1 MMSASSIKSA
11 GAAGHYFEH
20 DDYYVDGLSP
30 STWIGSGS
38 KTLGLAGEVD
48 RETFKLL
55 LEGRLPD
62 GQQVGTFRDGEWK
75 HQPGIDLTFSAP
87 KSVSILAEVAGD
99 KRLLEAHDRAV
110 QAVLQYIESE
120 YIVTRNRNRTMD
132 TVEYEKTGSL
142 VAATFKHTTSRA
154 LDPQLHTH
162 CVVMN
167 LTQRNDGQWRSTENK
182 PIFIDQKHLGLVYRQ
197 SLAQEVGSLGFRL
210 EHQGKDGTWEV
221 AGVSKE
227 TVRELSKRSEAIG
240 DALEARG
247 KTRETAT
254 AVEKETATLDTRD
267 RKVAAERGELLNRWH
282 AELGEEK
289 LTELEG
295 VIALSRENTPSLE
308 RQSEAILARVQL
320 ANEAVM
326 WATEHL
332 GERDTSWAHHD
343 LVKVAS
349 RYAGSRVLLSDVTNA
364 IDAAIRSGQLIEKSV
379 RTFDKVSK
387 QEVDVRGYTSH
398 AAIAIEDELLRE
410 EYLGRDR
417 VQRLCS
423 REQAVEAISN
433 AEEKANE
440 IGYEWNTDQ
449 RKATEGILL
458 SENRIVGVQGLAGT
472 AKTNSVLSTI
482 ANTARDMGYEVKGL
496 APTNSAAQS
505 LSEGANISSSTIQSF
520 LGRSRNEWVEEKR
533 LLSQIEKIDRRL
545 ERIINALKSPGVD
558 PQTGTQIPETSP
570 IYQKRID
577 ELCCEKA
584 ELKSQREE
592 LTKGLQRSPQLW
604 IVDEASMVGTK
615 LMHDLLQRASQV
627 GARVVLTGD
636 VRQLASVEAGA
647 AFRQLQA
654 HGMETYRL
662 EEIVRQT
669 NRGTRDAVYLSLM
682 KRASDALARLQE
694 SGSTIKELV
703 HHKQN
708 GRIDNVKSGE
718 IRRQELVKDYMG
730 LSPDERTKSIIL
742 EPSREGR
749 RSTNKLVRDALKREG
764 ALSEEIQTNQLS
776 PVDTTEAERRVVT
789 SYQNGQIV
797 RFARSFKREG
807 IKQGLYYEV
816 VGRESHDI
824 LLKKF
829 GSNEQSEPI
838 RFSPERY
845 AAKNIQL
852 FNLTKSGLA
861 VGEKIV
867 WRDND
872 KTSGRLNNDTAIV
885 EKIESTN
892 VTFRLS
898 NGKLSEFD
906 MSTMANSHWDYGY
919 AMTVHAAQGKTAQNV
934 FVHAEANRDAL
945 LNTEQFYVQISRAK
959 DRVFLYTNSKEG
971 LIRAVEQRSGQKQTA
986 KESRYQPL
994 ERLDHLLEKLWHQ
1007 TTDREVL
1014 PEYSPDRDQGKEIA
1028 RGDIERTLTR

>member
-1 MMSASSIKSA
+1 MMSPKAIKSA
-11 GAAGHYFEH
+11 SQAGHYFEK

-30 STWIGSGS
+30 SEWVGSGAEA
-38 KTLGLAGEVD
+38 LGLSGDVQ
-48 RETFKLL
+48 RETFKSL
-55 LEGRLPD
+55 LEGQLPD
-62 GQQVGTFRDGEWK
+62 GQRVGTIRDGEWK
-75 HQPGIDLTFSAP
+75 HQPGTDVTFSAP
-87 KSVSILAEVAGD
+87 KSVSILAEIAGD
-99 KRLLEAHDRAV
+99 QRLLSAHDKAV
-110 QAVLQYIESE
+110 HAALRYIEQE
-120 YIVTRNRNRTMD
+120 YIVTRNRNRTENR
-132 TVEYEKTGSL
+132 VEYEKTGSMA
-142 VAATFKHTTSRA
+142 AATFKHTTSRA

-162 CVVMN
+162 CVLMN
-167 LTQRNDGQWRSTENK
+167 ITQRGDGQWRSTENK
-182 PIFIDQKHLGLVYRQ
+182 PLFVDQKHLGLVYRQ
-197 SLAQEVGSLGFRL
+197 YLAEEVRSLGYSL
-210 EHQGKDGTWEV
+210 DHAKDGTWEITGLDKDV
-221 AGVSKE
+221 VHE
-227 TVRELSKRSEAIG
+227 FSKRSEAIG

-247 KTRETAT
+247 KTRDTAT
-254 AVEKETATLDTRD
+254 AAEKEAATLDTRD
-267 RKVAAERGELLNRWH
+267 RKVQAERGELLERWH
-282 AELGEEK
+282 AEISSEK
-289 LTELEG
+289 LTELKE
-295 VIALSRENTPSLE
+295 VIALSRKNIPSLE

-387 QEVDVRGYTSH
+387 QEIDVRGYTSK
-398 AAIAIEDELLRE
+398 AAIAIEDEVIKE

-417 VQRLCS
+417 VQALCS
-423 REQAVEAISN
+423 REQAAAAISN

-440 IGYEWNTDQ
+440 LGYEWNADQ

-472 AKTNSVLSTI
+472 AKTNSVLSTV
-482 ANTARDMGYEVKGL
+482 AEKARVMGYKVRGL
-496 APTNSAAQS
+496 TPTNSAAQS
-505 LSEGANISSSTIQSF
+505 LSEGANIPSSTIQSF
-520 LGRSRNEWVEEKR
+520 LGQNRNEWVEEKR
-533 LLSQIEKIDRRL
+533 LIAQVERIDRRL
-545 ERIINALKSPGVD
+545 ERLKKALENPGVD
-558 PQTGTQIPETSP
+558 LKTGAQIPETSP
-570 IYQKRID
+570 IYQKRLD
-577 ELCCEKA
+577 ELCYEQT
-584 ELKSQREE
+584 ELKSQRDE
-592 LTKGLQRSPQLW
+592 LAKGMQRSPQLW
-604 IVDEASMVGTK
+604 VVDEASMIGTN
-615 LMHDLLQRASQV
+615 LMRDLLQRASQV
-627 GARVVLTGD
+627 GAKVVLTGD

-682 KRASDALARLQE
+682 KRASNALSRLQE

-703 HHKQN
+703 AHKKS
-708 GRIDNVKSGE
+708 GKIDHEKSGE
-718 IRRQELVKDYMG
+718 VRRQELVKDYMA
-730 LSPDERTKSIIL
+730 LAPDERAKSIIL

-749 RSTNKLVRDALKREG
+749 RRTNELVRDALKKEG
-764 ALSEEIQTNQLS
+764 ALGEELHTNQLS
-776 PVDTTEAERRVVT
+776 PVDATEAERRVVT

-807 IKQGLYYEV
+807 IKKGLYYQV
-816 VGRESHDI
+816 VGRDNHDI

-829 GSNEQSEPI
+829 GANEQAELI

-845 AAKNIQL
+845 AAKNIQM
-852 FNLTKSGLA
+852 FNLTESGLA

-872 KTSGRLNNDTAIV
+872 KPTGRLNNDTATV
-885 EKIESTN
+885 EKIEGTN

-898 NGKLSEFD
+898 NGKTGEFD
-906 MSTMANSHWDYGY
+906 MSKLANSHWDHGY

-934 FVHAEANRDAL
+934 FVHAETNREAL

-959 DRVFLYTNSKEG
+959 DRVYLYTDSKEG
-971 LIRAVEQRSGQKQTA
+971 LVRAVEQRSGQKQTA
-986 KESRYQPL
+986 KESRYQSL
-994 ERLDHLLEKLWHQ
+994 EPLDHLIDKLWQQPESGRSSTQ
-1007 TTDREVL
+1007 TT
-1014 PEYSPDRDQGKEIA
+1014 GKSQAKGIS
-1028 RGDIERTLTR
+1028 RGDSERSLTR

>member
-1 MMSASSIKSA
+1 MMSPKAIKSA
-11 GAAGHYFEH
+11 SQAGHYFEK

-30 STWIGSGS
+30 SEWVGSGAEA
-38 KTLGLAGEVD
+38 LGLSGDVQ
-48 RETFKLL
+48 RETFKSL
-55 LEGRLPD
+55 LEGQLPD
-62 GQQVGTFRDGEWK
+62 GQRVGTIRDGEWK
-75 HQPGIDLTFSAP
+75 HQPGTDVTFSAP
-87 KSVSILAEVAGD
+87 KSVSILAEIAGD
-99 KRLLEAHDRAV
+99 QRLLSAHDKAV
-110 QAVLQYIESE
+110 HAALRYIEQE
-120 YIVTRNRNRTMD
+120 YIVTRNRNRTENR
-132 TVEYEKTGSL
+132 VEYEKTGSMA
-142 VAATFKHTTSRA
+142 AATFKHTTSRA

-162 CVVMN
+162 CVLMN
-167 LTQRNDGQWRSTENK
+167 ITQRGDGQWRSTENK
-182 PIFIDQKHLGLVYRQ
+182 PLFVDQKHLGLVYRQ
-197 SLAQEVGSLGFRL
+197 YLAEEVRSLGYSL
-210 EHQGKDGTWEV
+210 DHAKDGTWEITGLDKDV
-221 AGVSKE
+221 VHE
-227 TVRELSKRSEAIG
+227 FSKRSEAIG

-247 KTRETAT
+247 KTRDTAT
-254 AVEKETATLDTRD
+254 AAEKEAATLDTRD
-267 RKVAAERGELLNRWH
+267 RKVQAERGELLERWH
-282 AELGEEK
+282 AEISSEK
-289 LTELEG
+289 LTELKE
-295 VIALSRENTPSLE
+295 VIALSRKNIPSLE

-387 QEVDVRGYTSH
+387 QEIDVRGYTSK
-398 AAIAIEDELLRE
+398 AAIAIEDEVIKE

-417 VQRLCS
+417 VQALCS
-423 REQAVEAISN
+423 REQAAAAISN

-440 IGYEWNTDQ
+440 LGYEWNADQ

-472 AKTNSVLSTI
+472 AKTNSVLSTV
-482 ANTARDMGYEVKGL
+482 AEKARVMGYEVRGL
-496 APTNSAAQS
+496 TPTNSAAQS
-505 LSEGANISSSTIQSF
+505 LSEGANIPSSTIQSF
-520 LGRSRNEWVEEKR
+520 LGQNRNEWVEEKR
-533 LLSQIEKIDRRL
+533 LIAQVERIDRRL
-545 ERIINALKSPGVD
+545 ERLKKALENPGVD
-558 PQTGTQIPETSP
+558 LKTGAQIPETSP
-570 IYQKRID
+570 IYQKRLD
-577 ELCCEKA
+577 ELCYEQT
-584 ELKSQREE
+584 ELKSQRDE
-592 LTKGLQRSPQLW
+592 LAKGMQRSPQLW
-604 IVDEASMVGTK
+604 VVDEASMIGTK
-615 LMHDLLQRASQV
+615 LMRDLLQRASQV
-627 GARVVLTGD
+627 GAKVVLTGD

-682 KRASDALARLQE
+682 KRASNALSRLQE

-703 HHKQN
+703 AHKKS
-708 GRIDNVKSGE
+708 GKIDHEKSGE
-718 IRRQELVKDYMG
+718 ARRQELVTDYMA
-730 LSPDERTKSIIL
+730 LAPQERAKSIIL

-749 RSTNKLVRDALKREG
+749 RRTNELVRDALKNEG
-764 ALSEEIQTNQLS
+764 ALGEELRTNQLS
-776 PVDTTEAERRVVT
+776 PVDATEAERRMVT

-807 IKQGLYYEV
+807 IKKGLYYQV
-816 VGRESHDI
+816 VGRDNHDI

-829 GSNEQSEPI
+829 GANEQAELI

-845 AAKNIQL
+845 AAKNIQM
-852 FNLTKSGLA
+852 FNLTESGLA

-872 KTSGRLNNDTAIV
+872 KPTGRLNNDTATV
-885 EKIESTN
+885 EKIEGTN

-898 NGKLSEFD
+898 NGKTGEFD
-906 MSTMANSHWDYGY
+906 MSKLANSHWDHGY

-934 FVHAEANRDAL
+934 FVHAETNREAL

-959 DRVFLYTNSKEG
+959 DRVYLYTDSKEG
-971 LIRAVEQRSGQKQTA
+971 LVRAVEQRSGQKQTA
-986 KESRYQPL
+986 KESRYQSL
-994 ERLDHLLEKLWHQ
+994 EPLDHLIDKLWQQPESGRSSTQ
-1007 TTDREVL
+1007 TT
-1014 PEYSPDRDQGKEIA
+1014 GKSQAKGIS
-1028 RGDIERTLTR
+1028 RGDSERSLTR

>member
-48 RETFKLL
+48 RETFKSL

-75 HQPGIDLTFSAP
+75 HQPGTDLTFSAP

-120 YIVTRNRNRTMD
+120 YIVTRNRNRTKD

-282 AELGEEK
+282 AELGKEK
-289 LTELEG
+289 LEELEE
-295 VIALSRENTPSLE
+295 VIAQSREKIPSLE
-308 RQSEAILARVQL
+308 LQSEAILARVQL

-332 GERDTSWAHHD
+332 GERDTSWTHHD
-343 LVKVAS
+343 LVKEAS
-349 RYAGSRVLLSDVTNA
+349 RYAGSRVLLSDVNNA
-364 IDAAIRSGQLIEKSV
+364 IDAAIGSGQLIEKSV

-417 VQRLCS
+417 VQGLCS

-472 AKTNSVLSTI
+472 AKTNSVLSTV
-482 ANTARDMGYEVKGL
+482 ANTARDIGYEVKGL

-545 ERIINALKSPGVD
+545 ERIINALKNPGVD
-558 PQTGTQIPETSP
+558 LKTGTQIPETSP

-615 LMHDLLQRASQV
+615 LMYDLLQRANQV

-647 AFRQLQA
+647 AFRQLQV

-749 RSTNKLVRDALKREG
+749 RSTNTLVRDALKREG

-845 AAKNIQL
+845 AAKNTQL

-959 DRVFLYTNSKEG
+959 DRVYLYTNSKEG
-971 LIRAVEQRSGQKQTA
+971 LIRAVEQRSGQKQAA

-994 ERLDHLLEKLWHQ
+994 ERLDHLFEKLWHQ

-1014 PEYSPDRDQGKEIA
+1014 PEHSPDRGQGKEAA

>member
-1 MMSASSIKSA
+1 MMSPKAIKSA
-11 GAAGHYFEH
+11 SQAGHYFEK

-30 STWIGSGS
+30 SEWVGSGAEA
-38 KTLGLAGEVD
+38 LGLSGDVQ
-48 RETFKLL
+48 RETFKSL
-55 LEGRLPD
+55 LEGQLPD
-62 GQQVGTFRDGEWK
+62 GQRVGTIRDGEWK
-75 HQPGIDLTFSAP
+75 HQPGTDVTFSAP
-87 KSVSILAEVAGD
+87 KSVSILAEIAGD
-99 KRLLEAHDRAV
+99 QRLLSAHDKAV
-110 QAVLQYIESE
+110 HAALRYIEQE
-120 YIVTRNRNRTMD
+120 YIVTRNRNRFENR
-132 TVEYEKTGSL
+132 VEYEKTGSM

-162 CVVMN
+162 CVLMN
-167 LTQRNDGQWRSTENK
+167 ITQRGDGQWRSTENK
-182 PIFIDQKHLGLVYRQ
+182 PLFVDQKYLGLVYRQ
-197 SLAQEVGSLGFRL
+197 YLAEEVRSLGYSL
-210 EHQGKDGTWEV
+210 DHAKDGTWEITGLDKDV
-221 AGVSKE
+221 VHE
-227 TVRELSKRSEAIG
+227 FSKRSEAIG

-247 KTRETAT
+247 KTRDTAT
-254 AVEKETATLDTRD
+254 AAEKEAATLDTRD
-267 RKVAAERGELLNRWH
+267 RKVQAERGELLERWH
-282 AELGEEK
+282 AEISSEK
-289 LTELEG
+289 LTELKE
-295 VIALSRENTPSLE
+295 VIALSRKNIPSLE

-379 RTFDKVSK
+379 RTFNKVSK
-387 QEVDVRGYTSH
+387 QEIDVRGYTSK
-398 AAIAIEDELLRE
+398 AAIAIEDEVIKE

-417 VQRLCS
+417 VQALCS
-423 REQAVEAISN
+423 REQAAEAISN

-440 IGYEWNTDQ
+440 LGYEWNADQ

-472 AKTNSVLSTI
+472 AKTNSVLSTV
-482 ANTARDMGYEVKGL
+482 AGKARVMGYEVRGL
-496 APTNSAAQS
+496 TPTNSAAQS
-505 LSEGANISSSTIQSF
+505 LSEGANIPSSTIQSF
-520 LGRSRNEWVEEKR
+520 LGQNRNEWVEEKR
-533 LLSQIEKIDRRL
+533 LIAQVERIDRRL
-545 ERIINALKSPGVD
+545 DRIKKALENPGVD
-558 PQTGTQIPETSP
+558 LKTGAQIPKTSP
-570 IYQKRID
+570 IYQKRLD
-577 ELCCEKA
+577 ELCYEQT

-592 LTKGLQRSPQLW
+592 LAKGMQRSPQLW
-604 IVDEASMVGTK
+604 IVDEASMIGTK
-615 LMHDLLQRASQV
+615 LMRDLLQRARQV

-682 KRASDALARLQE
+682 KKASNALSRLQE

-703 HHKQN
+703 AHKKS
-708 GRIDNVKSGE
+708 GKIDHEKSGE
-718 IRRQELVKDYMG
+718 VRRQELVKDYMA
-730 LSPDERTKSIIL
+730 LAPDERAKSIIL

-749 RSTNKLVRDALKREG
+749 RRTNELVRDALKKEG
-764 ALSEEIQTNQLS
+764 ALGEELHTNQLS
-776 PVDTTEAERRVVT
+776 PVDATEAERRVVT

-807 IKQGLYYEV
+807 IKKGLYYQV
-816 VGRESHDI
+816 VGRDNHDI

-829 GSNEQSEPI
+829 GANEQAELI
-838 RFSPERY
+838 RFSPENY

-852 FNLTKSGLA
+852 FELTESGLA

-872 KTSGRLNNDTAIV
+872 KPTGRLNNDTATV
-885 EKIESTN
+885 EKIEGTN

-898 NGKLSEFD
+898 NGKTGEFD
-906 MSTMANSHWDYGY
+906 MSKLANSHWDHGY

-934 FVHAEANRDAL
+934 FVHAETNREAL

-959 DRVFLYTNSKEG
+959 DRVYLYTDSTEG
-971 LIRAVEQRSGQKQTA
+971 FVRAVEQRSGQKQTA
-986 KESRYQPL
+986 KESRYQSL
-994 ERLDHLLEKLWHQ
+994 EPLDHLIDKLWQQPESGRSSTQ
-1007 TTDREVL
+1007 TT
-1014 PEYSPDRDQGKEIA
+1014 GKSQAKGIS
-1028 RGDIERTLTR
+1028 RGDSERSLTR

>member
-48 RETFKLL
+48 RETFKSL

-75 HQPGIDLTFSAP
+75 HQPGTDLTFSAP

-110 QAVLQYIESE
+110 QAVLQYVESE
-120 YIVTRNRNRTMD
+120 YIVTRNRNRTKD

-210 EHQGKDGTWEV
+210 EHQGKDGTWEI

-254 AVEKETATLDTRD
+254 AGEKETATLDTRD
-267 RKVAAERGELLNRWH
+267 RKVHAERGELLERWH
-282 AELGEEK
+282 SEISAEKLGELKEI
-289 LTELEG
+289 
-295 VIALSRENTPSLE
+295 IAQSQTNRPSLE
-308 RQSEAILARVQL
+308 QQSEALLERVQV

-332 GERDTSWAHHD
+332 GERDTSWSRHE
-343 LVKVAS
+343 LLKEAS
-349 RYAGSRVLLSDVTNA
+349 RYAGARVVLSDIQNA
-364 IDAAIRSGQLIEKSV
+364 IDAAAREGLLTEKSV
-379 RTFDKVSK
+379 RVYDRVSQ
-387 QEVDVRGYTSH
+387 QEVDVRGYTSK
-398 AAIAIEDELLRE
+398 AAIVIEDEMLKE
-410 EYLGRDR
+410 EYIGRNR
-417 VQRLCS
+417 TGPLCDH
-423 REQAVEAISN
+423 EKAVEAIAK
-433 AEEKANE
+433 AEEQANAA
-440 IGYEWNTDQ
+440 GYEWNSDQ
-449 RKATEGILL
+449 KRATEGILT
-458 SENRIVGVQGLAGT
+458 STNRIIGVQGLAGT
-472 AKTNSVLSTI
+472 AKTTSVLRTV
-482 ANTARDMGYEVKGL
+482 AETAQQMGYEIKGM
-496 APTNSAAQS
+496 APTNSAGQS
-505 LSEGANISSSTIQSF
+505 LTEGAGIQSSTIQSF
-520 LGRSRNEWVEEKR
+520 LAQNRNEWVQERKTRAQLDKIDKR
-533 LLSQIEKIDRRL
+533 LEQIEK
-545 ERIINALKSPGVD
+545 ALSNPGVD
-558 PQTGTQIPETSP
+558 EKTGVQIPENSP
-570 IYQKRID
+570 LYKKRLD
-577 ELCCEKA
+577 ELRYEKT
-584 ELKSQREE
+584 ELQSERE
-592 LTKGLQRSPQLW
+592 GLGKTLEKQPQLW
-604 IVDEASMVGTK
+604 IVDESSMVGTK
-615 LMHDLLQRASQV
+615 LMKELLQRAGQT

-636 VRQLASVEAGA
+636 VRQLASVAAGA
-647 AFRQLQA
+647 AFRLLQSF
-654 HGMETYRL
+654 GMETYHL
-662 EEIVRQT
+662 EEIVRQI

-682 KRASDALARLQE
+682 KKAKQALSRIQE
-694 SGSTIKELV
+694 SGSVVKEMV
-703 HHKQN
+703 AHKKN
-708 GRIDNVKSGE
+708 GKIDHEKSGE
-718 IRRQELVKDYMG
+718 LRRTELVKDYMA
-730 LSPDERTKSIIL
+730 LAPEERAKSIIL

-749 RSTNKLVRDALKREG
+749 SRTNELVRNELKKEG
-764 ALSEEIQTNQLS
+764 TLGDEIRVYRLSS
-776 PVDTTEAERRVVT
+776 VDSTEAQRRLT
-789 SYQNGQIV
+789 GTYQDGQIV
-797 RFARSFKREG
+797 RFARSFKRQG
-807 IKQGLYYEV
+807 IKQGAYYEV
-816 VGRESHDI
+816 VGREGQDV
-824 LLKKF
+824 LLKLQ
-829 GSNEQSEPI
+829 GSGEKTDLI

-845 AAKNIQL
+845 SAKNIQI
-852 FNLTKSGLA
+852 FSLTESGLA

-872 KTSGRLNNDTAIV
+872 KPTGRLNNDTATV
-885 EKIESTN
+885 EKIEGTN

-898 NGKLSEFD
+898 NGKTGEFD
-906 MSTMANSHWDYGY
+906 MSKLANSHWDHGY

-934 FVHAEANRDAL
+934 FVHAETNREAL

-959 DRVFLYTNSKEG
+959 DRVYLYTDSKEG
-971 LIRAVEQRSGQKQTA
+971 LVRAVEQRSGQKQTA

-1014 PEYSPDRDQGKEIA
+1014 PEHSPDRDQGKEIA

>member
-1 MMSASSIKSA
+1 MMSPKAIKSA
-11 GAAGHYFEH
+11 SQAGHYFEK

-30 STWIGSGS
+30 SEWVGSGAEA
-38 KTLGLAGEVD
+38 LGLSGDVQ
-48 RETFKLL
+48 RETFKSL
-55 LEGRLPD
+55 LEGQLPD
-62 GQQVGTFRDGEWK
+62 GQRVGTIRDGEWK
-75 HQPGIDLTFSAP
+75 HQPGTDVTFSAP
-87 KSVSILAEVAGD
+87 KSVSILAEIAGD
-99 KRLLEAHDRAV
+99 QRLLSAHDKAV
-110 QAVLQYIESE
+110 HAALRHIEQE
-120 YIVTRNRNRTMD
+120 YIVTRNRNRSENR
-132 TVEYEKTGSL
+132 VEYEKTGSM

-162 CVVMN
+162 CVLMN
-167 LTQRNDGQWRSTENK
+167 ITQRGDGQWRSTENK
-182 PIFIDQKHLGLVYRQ
+182 PLFVDQKHLGLVYRQ
-197 SLAQEVGSLGFRL
+197 YLAEEVRSLGYSL
-210 EHQGKDGTWEV
+210 DHAKDGTWEITGLDKDV
-221 AGVSKE
+221 VHE
-227 TVRELSKRSEAIG
+227 FSKRSEAIG

-247 KTRETAT
+247 KTRDTAT
-254 AVEKETATLDTRD
+254 AAEKEAATLDTRD
-267 RKVAAERGELLNRWH
+267 RKVQAERGELLERWH
-282 AELGEEK
+282 AEISSEK
-289 LTELEG
+289 LTELKE
-295 VIALSRENTPSLE
+295 VIALSRKNIPSLE

-387 QEVDVRGYTSH
+387 QEIDVRGYTSK
-398 AAIAIEDELLRE
+398 AAIAIEDEVIKE

-417 VQRLCS
+417 VQALCS
-423 REQAVEAISN
+423 REQAAAAISN

-440 IGYEWNTDQ
+440 LGYEWNADQ

-472 AKTNSVLSTI
+472 AKTNSVLSTV
-482 ANTARDMGYEVKGL
+482 AEKARVMGYEVRGL
-496 APTNSAAQS
+496 TPTNSAAQS
-505 LSEGANISSSTIQSF
+505 LSEGANIPSSTIQSF
-520 LGRSRNEWVEEKR
+520 LGQNRNEWVEEKR
-533 LLSQIEKIDRRL
+533 LIAQVERIDRRL
-545 ERIINALKSPGVD
+545 ERLKKALENPGVD
-558 PQTGTQIPETSP
+558 LKTGAQIPETSP
-570 IYQKRID
+570 IYQKRLD
-577 ELCCEKA
+577 ELCYEQT
-584 ELKSQREE
+584 ELKSQRDE
-592 LTKGLQRSPQLW
+592 LAKGMQRSPQLW
-604 IVDEASMVGTK
+604 VVDEASMIGTK
-615 LMHDLLQRASQV
+615 LMRDLLQRASQV
-627 GARVVLTGD
+627 GAKVVLTGD

-682 KRASDALARLQE
+682 KRASNALSRLQE

-703 HHKQN
+703 AHKKS
-708 GRIDNVKSGE
+708 GKIDHEKSGE
-718 IRRQELVKDYMG
+718 VRRQELVKDYMA
-730 LSPDERTKSIIL
+730 LAPDERAKSIIL

-749 RSTNKLVRDALKREG
+749 RRTNELVRDALKKEG
-764 ALSEEIQTNQLS
+764 ALGEELHTNQLS
-776 PVDTTEAERRVVT
+776 PVDATEAERRVVT

-807 IKQGLYYEV
+807 IKKGLYYQV
-816 VGRESHDI
+816 VGRENHDL
-824 LLKKF
+824 LLKKL
-829 GSNEQSEPI
+829 GGNEQAELI

-845 AAKNIQL
+845 AAKNIQM
-852 FNLTKSGLA
+852 FNLTESGLA

-872 KTSGRLNNDTAIV
+872 KPTGRLNNDTATV
-885 EKIESTN
+885 EKIEGTN

-898 NGKLSEFD
+898 NGKTGEFD
-906 MSTMANSHWDYGY
+906 MSKLANSHWDHGY

-934 FVHAEANRDAL
+934 FVHAETNREAL

-959 DRVFLYTNSKEG
+959 DRVYLYTDSKEG
-971 LIRAVEQRSGQKQTA
+971 LVRAVEQRSGQKQTA
-986 KESRYQPL
+986 KESRYQSL
-994 ERLDHLLEKLWHQ
+994 EPLDHLIDKLWQQPESGRSSTQ
-1007 TTDREVL
+1007 TT
-1014 PEYSPDRDQGKEIA
+1014 GKSQAKGIS
-1028 RGDIERTLTR
+1028 RGDSERSLTR

>member
-1 MMSASSIKSA
+1 MMSPKAIKSA
-11 GAAGHYFEH
+11 SQAGHYFEK

-30 STWIGSGS
+30 SEWVGSGAEA
-38 KTLGLAGEVD
+38 LGLSGDVQ
-48 RETFKLL
+48 RETFKSL
-55 LEGRLPD
+55 LEGQLPD
-62 GQQVGTFRDGEWK
+62 GQRVGTIRDGEWK
-75 HQPGIDLTFSAP
+75 HQPGTDVTFSAP
-87 KSVSILAEVAGD
+87 KSVSILAEIAGD
-99 KRLLEAHDRAV
+99 QRLLSAHDKAV
-110 QAVLQYIESE
+110 HAALRYIEQE
-120 YIVTRNRNRTMD
+120 YIVTRNRNRFENR
-132 TVEYEKTGSL
+132 VEYEKTGSM

-162 CVVMN
+162 CVLMN
-167 LTQRNDGQWRSTENK
+167 ITQRGDGQWRSTENK
-182 PIFIDQKHLGLVYRQ
+182 PLFVDQKYLGLVYRQ
-197 SLAQEVGSLGFRL
+197 YLAEEVRSLGYSL
-210 EHQGKDGTWEV
+210 DHAKDGTWEITGLDKDV
-221 AGVSKE
+221 VHE
-227 TVRELSKRSEAIG
+227 FSKRSEAIG

-247 KTRETAT
+247 KTRDTAT
-254 AVEKETATLDTRD
+254 AAEKEAATLDTRD
-267 RKVAAERGELLNRWH
+267 RKVQAERGELLERWH
-282 AELGEEK
+282 AEISSEK
-289 LTELEG
+289 LTELKE
-295 VIALSRENTPSLE
+295 VIALSRKNIPSLD

-379 RTFDKVSK
+379 RTFNKVSK
-387 QEVDVRGYTSH
+387 QEIDVRGYTSK
-398 AAIAIEDELLRE
+398 AAIAIEDEVIKE

-417 VQRLCS
+417 VQALCS
-423 REQAVEAISN
+423 REQAAEAISN

-440 IGYEWNTDQ
+440 LGYEWNADQ

-472 AKTNSVLSTI
+472 AKTNSVLSTV
-482 ANTARDMGYEVKGL
+482 AGKARVMGYEVRGL
-496 APTNSAAQS
+496 TPTNSAAQS
-505 LSEGANISSSTIQSF
+505 LSEGANIPSSTIQSF
-520 LGRSRNEWVEEKR
+520 LGQNRNEWVEEKR
-533 LLSQIEKIDRRL
+533 LIAQVERIDRRL
-545 ERIINALKSPGVD
+545 DRIKKALENPGVD
-558 PQTGTQIPETSP
+558 LKTGAQIPKTSP
-570 IYQKRID
+570 IYQKRLD
-577 ELCCEKA
+577 ELCYEQT

-592 LTKGLQRSPQLW
+592 LAKGMQRSPQLW
-604 IVDEASMVGTK
+604 IVDEASMIGTK
-615 LMHDLLQRASQV
+615 LMRDLLQRARQV

-682 KRASDALARLQE
+682 KKASNALSRLQE

-703 HHKQN
+703 AHKKS
-708 GRIDNVKSGE
+708 GKIDHEKSGE
-718 IRRQELVKDYMG
+718 VRRQELVKDYMA
-730 LSPDERTKSIIL
+730 LAPDERAKSIIL

-749 RSTNKLVRDALKREG
+749 RRTNELVRDALKKEG
-764 ALSEEIQTNQLS
+764 ALGEELHTNQLS
-776 PVDTTEAERRVVT
+776 PVDATEAERRVVT

-807 IKQGLYYEV
+807 IKKGLYYQV
-816 VGRESHDI
+816 VGRDNHDI

-829 GSNEQSEPI
+829 GANEQAELI
-838 RFSPERY
+838 RFSPENY

-852 FNLTKSGLA
+852 FELTESGLA

-872 KTSGRLNNDTAIV
+872 KPTGRLNNDTATV
-885 EKIESTN
+885 EKIEGTN

-898 NGKLSEFD
+898 NGKTGEFD
-906 MSTMANSHWDYGY
+906 MSKLANSHWDHGY

-934 FVHAEANRDAL
+934 FVHAETSREAL

-959 DRVFLYTNSKEG
+959 DRVYLYTDSTEG
-971 LIRAVEQRSGQKQTA
+971 FVRAVEQRSGQKQTA
-986 KESRYQPL
+986 KESRYQSL
-994 ERLDHLLEKLWHQ
+994 EPLDHLIDKLWQQPESGRSSTQ
-1007 TTDREVL
+1007 TT
-1014 PEYSPDRDQGKEIA
+1014 GKSQAKGIS
-1028 RGDIERTLTR
+1028 RGDSERSLTR

>member
-1 MMSASSIKSA
+1 MMSPKAIKSA
-11 GAAGHYFEH
+11 SQAGHYFEK

-30 STWIGSGS
+30 SEWVGSGAES
-38 KTLGLAGEVD
+38 LGLSGDVQ
-48 RETFKLL
+48 RETFKSL
-55 LEGRLPD
+55 LEGQLPD
-62 GQQVGTFRDGEWK
+62 GQRVGTIRDGEWK
-75 HQPGIDLTFSAP
+75 HQPGTDVTFSAP
-87 KSVSILAEVAGD
+87 KSVSILAEIAGD
-99 KRLLEAHDRAV
+99 QRLLSAHDKAV
-110 QAVLQYIESE
+110 HAALRYIEQE
-120 YIVTRNRNRTMD
+120 YIVTRNRNRSENR
-132 TVEYEKTGSL
+132 VEYEKTGSM

-162 CVVMN
+162 CVLMN
-167 LTQRNDGQWRSTENK
+167 ITQRGDEQWRSTENK
-182 PIFIDQKHLGLVYRQ
+182 PLFVDQKHLGLVYRQ
-197 SLAQEVGSLGFRL
+197 YLAEEVRSLGYSL
-210 EHQGKDGTWEV
+210 DHAKDGTWEITGLDKDV
-221 AGVSKE
+221 VHE
-227 TVRELSKRSEAIG
+227 FSKRSEAIG

-247 KTRETAT
+247 KTRDTAT
-254 AVEKETATLDTRD
+254 AAEKEAATLDTRD
-267 RKVAAERGELLNRWH
+267 RKVQAERGELLERWH
-282 AELGEEK
+282 AEISSEK
-289 LTELEG
+289 LTELKE
-295 VIALSRENTPSLE
+295 VIALSRKNIPSLE
-308 RQSEAILARVQL
+308 QQSEAILARVQL

-387 QEVDVRGYTSH
+387 QEIDVWGYTSK
-398 AAIAIEDELLRE
+398 AAIAIEDEVIKE

-417 VQRLCS
+417 VQALCS
-423 REQAVEAISN
+423 REQAAAAISN

-440 IGYEWNTDQ
+440 LGYEWNADQ

-472 AKTNSVLSTI
+472 AKTNSVLSTV
-482 ANTARDMGYEVKGL
+482 AEKARVMGYEVRGL
-496 APTNSAAQS
+496 TPTNSAAQS
-505 LSEGANISSSTIQSF
+505 LSEGANIPSSTIQSF
-520 LGRSRNEWVEEKR
+520 LGQNRNEWVEEKR
-533 LLSQIEKIDRRL
+533 LIAQVERIDRRL
-545 ERIINALKSPGVD
+545 ERLKKALENPGVD
-558 PQTGTQIPETSP
+558 LKTGAQIPETSP
-570 IYQKRID
+570 IYQKRLD
-577 ELCCEKA
+577 ELCYEQT
-584 ELKSQREE
+584 ELKSQRDE
-592 LTKGLQRSPQLW
+592 LAKGMQRSPQLW
-604 IVDEASMVGTK
+604 VVDEASMIGTK
-615 LMHDLLQRASQV
+615 LMRDLLQRASQV
-627 GARVVLTGD
+627 GAKVVLTGD

-682 KRASDALARLQE
+682 KRASNALSRLQE

-703 HHKQN
+703 AHKKS
-708 GRIDNVKSGE
+708 GKIDHEKSGE
-718 IRRQELVKDYMG
+718 ARRQELVTDYMA
-730 LSPDERTKSIIL
+730 LAPQERAKSIIL

-749 RSTNKLVRDALKREG
+749 RRTNELVRDALKKEG
-764 ALSEEIQTNQLS
+764 ALGEELRTNQLS
-776 PVDTTEAERRVVT
+776 PVDATEAERRMVT

-807 IKQGLYYEV
+807 IKKGLYYQV
-816 VGRESHDI
+816 VGRDNHDI

-829 GSNEQSEPI
+829 GANEQAELI

-845 AAKNIQL
+845 AAKNIQM
-852 FNLTKSGLA
+852 FNLTESGLA

-872 KTSGRLNNDTAIV
+872 KPTGRLNNDTATV
-885 EKIESTN
+885 EKIEGTN

-898 NGKLSEFD
+898 NGKTGEFD
-906 MSTMANSHWDYGY
+906 MSKLANSHWDHGY

-934 FVHAEANRDAL
+934 FVHAETNREAL

-959 DRVFLYTNSKEG
+959 DRVYLYTDSKEG
-971 LIRAVEQRSGQKQTA
+971 LVRAVEQRSGQKQTA
-986 KESRYQPL
+986 KESRYQSL
-994 ERLDHLLEKLWHQ
+994 EPLDHLIDKLWQQPESGRSSTQ
-1007 TTDREVL
+1007 TT
-1014 PEYSPDRDQGKEIA
+1014 GKSQAKGIS
-1028 RGDIERTLTR
+1028 RGDSERSLTR

>member
-30 STWIGSGS
+30 SAWVGSGAEALS
-38 KTLGLAGEVD
+38 LVGEVE
-48 RETFKLL
+48 RETFKSLL
-55 LEGRLPD
+55 DGRLPD

-75 HQPGIDLTFSAP
+75 HQPGTDLTFSAP

-120 YIVTRNRNRTMD
+120 YIVTRNRSRTQD

-197 SLAQEVGSLGFRL
+197 FLAQEVGSLGFRL
-210 EHQGKDGTWEV
+210 EHQGKDGTWEI
-221 AGVSKE
+221 AGVSKD
-227 TVRELSKRSEAIG
+227 TVRELSKRSEAIR

-254 AVEKETATLDTRD
+254 AGEKETATLDTRD

-387 QEVDVRGYTSH
+387 QEIDVRGYTSK
-398 AAIAIEDELLRE
+398 AAIAIEDEVIKE

-417 VQRLCS
+417 VQALCS
-423 REQAVEAISN
+423 REQAAAAISN

-440 IGYEWNTDQ
+440 LGYEWNADQ
-449 RKATEGILL
+449 RRATEGILL
-458 SENRIVGVQGLAGT
+458 TENRIVGVQGFAGT
-472 AKTNSVLSTI
+472 AKTTSVLRTV
-482 ANTARDMGYEVKGL
+482 AETARDMGYEVRGL
-496 APTNSAAQS
+496 TPTNSAGQS
-505 LSEGANISSSTIQSF
+505 LIDGAEIQSGTIQSF
-520 LGRSRNEWVEEKR
+520 LAQNRNEWVQERKTHTQIDKIDKR
-533 LLSQIEKIDRRL
+533 LEQIEK
-545 ERIINALKSPGVD
+545 ALSNPYVDEKTGVR
-558 PQTGTQIPETSP
+558 IPENSP
-570 IYQKRID
+570 LYQKRLD
-577 ELCCEKA
+577 ELQYERS
-584 ELKSQREE
+584 ELQRERD
-592 LTKGLQRSPQLW
+592 GLGKMLEKTPQLW
-604 IVDEASMVGTK
+604 IVDESSMVGTK
-615 LMHDLLQRASQV
+615 LMRDLLQRAGQS

-647 AFRQLQA
+647 AFRQLQN
-654 HGMETYRL
+654 HGMETYHL

-682 KRASDALARLQE
+682 KRASNALSRLQE

-703 HHKQN
+703 AHKKS
-708 GRIDNVKSGE
+708 GKIDHEKSGE
-718 IRRQELVKDYMG
+718 ARRQELVTDYMA
-730 LSPDERTKSIIL
+730 LAPQERAKSIIL

-749 RSTNKLVRDALKREG
+749 RRTNELVRDALKKEG
-764 ALSEEIQTNQLS
+764 ALGEELRTNQLS
-776 PVDTTEAERRVVT
+776 PVDATEAERRMVT

-807 IKQGLYYEV
+807 IKKGLYYQV
-816 VGRESHDI
+816 VGRDNHDI

-829 GSNEQSEPI
+829 GANEQAELI

-845 AAKNIQL
+845 AAKNIQM
-852 FNLTKSGLA
+852 FNLTESGLA

-872 KTSGRLNNDTAIV
+872 KPTGRLNNDTATV
-885 EKIESTN
+885 EKIEDTN

-898 NGKLSEFD
+898 NGKTGEFD
-906 MSTMANSHWDYGY
+906 MSKLANSHWDHGY

-934 FVHAEANRDAL
+934 FVHAETNREAL

-959 DRVFLYTNSKEG
+959 DRVYLYTDSKEG
-971 LIRAVEQRSGQKQTA
+971 LVRAVEQRSGQKQTA
-986 KESRYQPL
+986 KESRYQSL
-994 ERLDHLLEKLWHQ
+994 EPLDHLIDKLWQQPESGRSSTQ
-1007 TTDREVL
+1007 TT
-1014 PEYSPDRDQGKEIA
+1014 GKSQAKGIS
-1028 RGDIERTLTR
+1028 RGDSERSLTR

>member
-1 MMSASSIKSA
+1 MMSPKAIKSA
-11 GAAGHYFEH
+11 SQAGHYFEK

-30 STWIGSGS
+30 SEWVGSGAEA
-38 KTLGLAGEVD
+38 LGLSGDVQ
-48 RETFKLL
+48 RETFKSL
-55 LEGRLPD
+55 LEGQLPD
-62 GQQVGTFRDGEWK
+62 GQRVGTIRDGEWK
-75 HQPGIDLTFSAP
+75 HQPGTDVTFSAP
-87 KSVSILAEVAGD
+87 KSVSILAEIAGD
-99 KRLLEAHDRAV
+99 QRLLSAHDKAV
-110 QAVLQYIESE
+110 HAALRYIEQE
-120 YIVTRNRNRTMD
+120 YIVTRNRNRTENR
-132 TVEYEKTGSL
+132 VEYEKTGSMA
-142 VAATFKHTTSRA
+142 AATFKHTTSRA

-162 CVVMN
+162 CVLMN
-167 LTQRNDGQWRSTENK
+167 ITQRGDGQWRSTENK
-182 PIFIDQKHLGLVYRQ
+182 PLFVDQKHLGLVYRQ
-197 SLAQEVGSLGFRL
+197 YLAEEVRSLGYSL
-210 EHQGKDGTWEV
+210 DHAKDGTWEITGLDKDV
-221 AGVSKE
+221 VHE
-227 TVRELSKRSEAIG
+227 FSKRSEAIG

-247 KTRETAT
+247 KTRDTAT
-254 AVEKETATLDTRD
+254 AAEKEAATLDTRD
-267 RKVAAERGELLNRWH
+267 RKVQAERGELLERWH
-282 AELGEEK
+282 AEISSEK
-289 LTELEG
+289 LTELKE
-295 VIALSRENTPSLE
+295 VIALSRKNIPSLE

-387 QEVDVRGYTSH
+387 QEIDVRGYTSK
-398 AAIAIEDELLRE
+398 AAIAIEDEVIKE

-417 VQRLCS
+417 VQALCS
-423 REQAVEAISN
+423 REQAAAAISN

-440 IGYEWNTDQ
+440 LGYEWNADQ

-472 AKTNSVLSTI
+472 AKTNSVLSTV
-482 ANTARDMGYEVKGL
+482 AEKARVMGYEVRGL
-496 APTNSAAQS
+496 TPTNSAAQS
-505 LSEGANISSSTIQSF
+505 LSEGANIPSSTIQSF
-520 LGRSRNEWVEEKR
+520 LGQNRNEWVEEKR
-533 LLSQIEKIDRRL
+533 LIAQVERIDRRL
-545 ERIINALKSPGVD
+545 ERLKKALENPGVD
-558 PQTGTQIPETSP
+558 LKTGAQIPETSP
-570 IYQKRID
+570 IYQKRLD
-577 ELCCEKA
+577 ELCYEQT
-584 ELKSQREE
+584 ELKSQRDE
-592 LTKGLQRSPQLW
+592 LAKGMQRSPQLW
-604 IVDEASMVGTK
+604 VVDEASMIGTK
-615 LMHDLLQRASQV
+615 LMRDLLQRASQV
-627 GARVVLTGD
+627 GAKVVLTGD

-682 KRASDALARLQE
+682 KRASNALSRLQE

-703 HHKQN
+703 AHKKS
-708 GRIDNVKSGE
+708 GKIDHEKSGE
-718 IRRQELVKDYMG
+718 VRRQELVKDYMA
-730 LSPDERTKSIIL
+730 LAPDERAKSIIL

-749 RSTNKLVRDALKREG
+749 RRTNELVRDALKKEG
-764 ALSEEIQTNQLS
+764 ALGEELHTNQLS
-776 PVDTTEAERRVVT
+776 PVDATEAERRVVT

-807 IKQGLYYEV
+807 IKKGLYYQV
-816 VGRESHDI
+816 VGRDNHDI

-829 GSNEQSEPI
+829 GANEQAELI

-845 AAKNIQL
+845 AAKNIQM
-852 FNLTKSGLA
+852 FNLTESGLA

-872 KTSGRLNNDTAIV
+872 KPTGRLNNDTATV
-885 EKIESTN
+885 EKIEGTN

-898 NGKLSEFD
+898 NGKTGEFD
-906 MSTMANSHWDYGY
+906 MSKLANSHWDHGY

-934 FVHAEANRDAL
+934 FVHAETNREAL

-959 DRVFLYTNSKEG
+959 DRVYLYTDSKEG
-971 LIRAVEQRSGQKQTA
+971 LVRAVEQRSGQKQTA
-986 KESRYQPL
+986 KESRYQSL
-994 ERLDHLLEKLWHQ
+994 EPLDHLIDKLWQQPESGRSSTQ
-1007 TTDREVL
+1007 TT
-1014 PEYSPDRDQGKEIA
+1014 GKSQAKGIS
-1028 RGDIERTLTR
+1028 RGDSERSLTR

>member
-38 KTLGLAGEVD
+38 ETLGLAGEVD

-75 HQPGIDLTFSAP
+75 HQPGTDLTFSAP

-120 YIVTRNRNRTMD
+120 YIVTRNRNRTKD

-197 SLAQEVGSLGFRL
+197 FLAQEVGSLGFRL
-210 EHQGKDGTWEV
+210 EHLGKDGTWEI
-221 AGVSKE
+221 AGVRKE

-247 KTRETAT
+247 RTRETAT

-282 AELGEEK
+282 AELGKEK
-289 LTELEG
+289 LEELEE
-295 VIALSRENTPSLE
+295 VIAQSREKIPSLE
-308 RQSEAILARVQL
+308 LQSEAILARVQL

-332 GERDTSWAHHD
+332 GERDTSWTHHD
-343 LVKVAS
+343 LVKEVS
-349 RYAGSRVLLSDVTNA
+349 RYAGSRVLLSDVNNA
-364 IDAAIRSGQLIEKSV
+364 IDAAIGSGQLIEKSV

-472 AKTNSVLSTI
+472 AKTNSVLSTV
-482 ANTARDMGYEVKGL
+482 ANTARNMGYEVKGL

-545 ERIINALKSPGVD
+545 ERIINALKNPGVD
-558 PQTGTQIPETSP
+558 LKTGTQIPETSP

-577 ELCCEKA
+577 ELCCEKD

-592 LTKGLQRSPQLW
+592 LAKGLQRSPQLW

-615 LMHDLLQRASQV
+615 LMHDLFQRASQV

-730 LSPDERTKSIIL
+730 LAPDERTKSIIL

-749 RSTNKLVRDALKREG
+749 WSTNKLVRDALKREG

-829 GSNEQSEPI
+829 GRNEQSEPI

-872 KTSGRLNNDTAIV
+872 KTSGRLNNDTATV

-959 DRVFLYTNSKEG
+959 GRVYLYTNSKEG

-994 ERLDHLLEKLWHQ
+994 ERLDHLFEKLWHQ

-1014 PEYSPDRDQGKEIA
+1014 PDQSPDRGQGKETA

>member
-1 MMSASSIKSA
+1 MMSPKAIKSA
-11 GAAGHYFEH
+11 SQAGHYFEK

-30 STWIGSGS
+30 SEWVGSGAEA
-38 KTLGLAGEVD
+38 LGLSGDVQ
-48 RETFKLL
+48 RETFKSL
-55 LEGRLPD
+55 LEGQLPD
-62 GQQVGTFRDGEWK
+62 GQRVGTIRDGEWK
-75 HQPGIDLTFSAP
+75 HQPGTDVTFSAP
-87 KSVSILAEVAGD
+87 KSVSILAEIAGD
-99 KRLLEAHDRAV
+99 QRLLSAHDKAV
-110 QAVLQYIESE
+110 HAALRYIEQE
-120 YIVTRNRNRTMD
+120 YIVTRNRNRFENR
-132 TVEYEKTGSL
+132 VEYEKTGSM

-162 CVVMN
+162 CVLMN
-167 LTQRNDGQWRSTENK
+167 ITQRGDGQWRSTENK
-182 PIFIDQKHLGLVYRQ
+182 PLFVDQKYLGLVYRQ
-197 SLAQEVGSLGFRL
+197 YLAEEVRSLGYSL
-210 EHQGKDGTWEV
+210 DHAKDGTWEITGLDKDV
-221 AGVSKE
+221 VHE
-227 TVRELSKRSEAIG
+227 FSKRSEAIG

-247 KTRETAT
+247 KTRDTAT
-254 AVEKETATLDTRD
+254 AAEKEAATLDTRD
-267 RKVAAERGELLNRWH
+267 RKVQAERGELLERWH
-282 AELGEEK
+282 AEISSEK
-289 LTELEG
+289 LTELKE
-295 VIALSRENTPSLE
+295 VIALSRKNIPSLD

-379 RTFDKVSK
+379 RTFNKVSK
-387 QEVDVRGYTSH
+387 QEIDVRGYTSK
-398 AAIAIEDELLRE
+398 AAIAIEDEVIKE

-417 VQRLCS
+417 VQALCS
-423 REQAVEAISN
+423 REQAAEAISN

-440 IGYEWNTDQ
+440 LGYEWNADQ

-472 AKTNSVLSTI
+472 AKTNSVLSTV
-482 ANTARDMGYEVKGL
+482 AGKARVMGYEVRGL
-496 APTNSAAQS
+496 TPTNSAAQS
-505 LSEGANISSSTIQSF
+505 LSEGANIPSSTIQSF
-520 LGRSRNEWVEEKR
+520 LGQNRNEWVEEKR
-533 LLSQIEKIDRRL
+533 LIAQVERIDRRL
-545 ERIINALKSPGVD
+545 DRIKKALENPGVD
-558 PQTGTQIPETSP
+558 LKTGAQIPKTSP
-570 IYQKRID
+570 IYQKRLD
-577 ELCCEKA
+577 ELCYEQT

-592 LTKGLQRSPQLW
+592 LAKGMQRSPQLW
-604 IVDEASMVGTK
+604 IVDEASMIGTK
-615 LMHDLLQRASQV
+615 LMRDLLQRARQV

-682 KRASDALARLQE
+682 KKASNALSRLQE

-703 HHKQN
+703 AHKKS
-708 GRIDNVKSGE
+708 GKIDHEKSGE
-718 IRRQELVKDYMG
+718 VRRQELVKDYMA
-730 LSPDERTKSIIL
+730 LAPDERAKSIIL

-749 RSTNKLVRDALKREG
+749 RRTNELVRDALKKEG
-764 ALSEEIQTNQLS
+764 ALGEELHTNQLS
-776 PVDTTEAERRVVT
+776 PVDATEAERRVVT

-807 IKQGLYYEV
+807 IKKGLYYQV
-816 VGRESHDI
+816 VGRDNHDI

-829 GSNEQSEPI
+829 GANEQAELI
-838 RFSPERY
+838 RFSPENY

-852 FNLTKSGLA
+852 FELTESGLA

-872 KTSGRLNNDTAIV
+872 KPTGRLNNDTATV
-885 EKIESTN
+885 EKIEGTN

-898 NGKLSEFD
+898 NGKTGEFD
-906 MSTMANSHWDYGY
+906 MSKLANSHWDHGY

-934 FVHAEANRDAL
+934 FVHAETNREAL

-959 DRVFLYTNSKEG
+959 DRVYLYTDSTEG
-971 LIRAVEQRSGQKQTA
+971 FVRAVEQRSGQKQTA
-986 KESRYQPL
+986 KESRYQSL
-994 ERLDHLLEKLWHQ
+994 EPLDHLIDKLWQQPESGRSSTQ
-1007 TTDREVL
+1007 TT
-1014 PEYSPDRDQGKEIA
+1014 GKSQAKGIS
-1028 RGDIERTLTR
+1028 RGDSERSLTR

>member
-1 MMSASSIKSA
+1 MMSPKAIKSA
-11 GAAGHYFEH
+11 SQAGHYFEK

-30 STWIGSGS
+30 SEWVGSGAEA
-38 KTLGLAGEVD
+38 LGLSGDVQ
-48 RETFKLL
+48 RETFKSL
-55 LEGRLPD
+55 LEGQLPD
-62 GQQVGTFRDGEWK
+62 GQRVGTIRDGEWK
-75 HQPGIDLTFSAP
+75 HQPGTDVTFSAP
-87 KSVSILAEVAGD
+87 KSVSILAEIAGD
-99 KRLLEAHDRAV
+99 QRLLSAHDKAV
-110 QAVLQYIESE
+110 HAALRYIEQE
-120 YIVTRNRNRTMD
+120 YIVTRNRNRFENR
-132 TVEYEKTGSL
+132 VEYEKTGSM

-162 CVVMN
+162 CVLMN
-167 LTQRNDGQWRSTENK
+167 ITQRGDGQWRSTENK
-182 PIFIDQKHLGLVYRQ
+182 PLFVDQKYLGLVYRQ
-197 SLAQEVGSLGFRL
+197 YLAEEVRSLGYSL
-210 EHQGKDGTWEV
+210 DHAKDGTWEITGLDKDV
-221 AGVSKE
+221 VHE
-227 TVRELSKRSEAIG
+227 FSKRSEAIG

-247 KTRETAT
+247 KTRDTAT
-254 AVEKETATLDTRD
+254 AAEKEAATLDTRD
-267 RKVAAERGELLNRWH
+267 RKVQAERGELLERWH
-282 AELGEEK
+282 AEISSEK
-289 LTELEG
+289 LTELKE
-295 VIALSRENTPSLE
+295 VIALSRKNIPSLE

-379 RTFDKVSK
+379 RTFNKVSK
-387 QEVDVRGYTSH
+387 QEIDVRGYTSK
-398 AAIAIEDELLRE
+398 AAIAIEDEVIKE

-417 VQRLCS
+417 VQALCS
-423 REQAVEAISN
+423 REQAAEAISN

-440 IGYEWNTDQ
+440 LGYEWNADQ

-472 AKTNSVLSTI
+472 AKTNSVLSTV
-482 ANTARDMGYEVKGL
+482 AGKARVMGYEVRGL
-496 APTNSAAQS
+496 TPTNSAAQS
-505 LSEGANISSSTIQSF
+505 LSEGANIPSSTIQSF
-520 LGRSRNEWVEEKR
+520 LGQNRNEWVEEKR
-533 LLSQIEKIDRRL
+533 LIAQVERIDRRL
-545 ERIINALKSPGVD
+545 DRIKKALENPGVD
-558 PQTGTQIPETSP
+558 LKTGAQIPKTSP
-570 IYQKRID
+570 IYQKRLD
-577 ELCCEKA
+577 ELCYEQI

-592 LTKGLQRSPQLW
+592 LAKGMQRSPQLW
-604 IVDEASMVGTK
+604 IVDEASMIGTK
-615 LMHDLLQRASQV
+615 LMRDLLQRARQV

-682 KRASDALARLQE
+682 KKASNALSRLQE

-703 HHKQN
+703 AHKKS
-708 GRIDNVKSGE
+708 GKIDHEKSGE
-718 IRRQELVKDYMG
+718 VRRQELVKDYMA
-730 LSPDERTKSIIL
+730 LAPDERAKSIIL

-749 RSTNKLVRDALKREG
+749 RRTNELVRDALKKEG
-764 ALSEEIQTNQLS
+764 ALGEELHTNQLS
-776 PVDTTEAERRVVT
+776 PVDATEAERRVVT

-807 IKQGLYYEV
+807 IKKGLYYQV
-816 VGRESHDI
+816 VGRDNHDI

-829 GSNEQSEPI
+829 GANEQAELI
-838 RFSPERY
+838 RFSPENY

-852 FNLTKSGLA
+852 FELTESGLA

-872 KTSGRLNNDTAIV
+872 KPTGRLNNDTATV
-885 EKIESTN
+885 EKIEGTN

-898 NGKLSEFD
+898 NGKTGEFD
-906 MSTMANSHWDYGY
+906 MSKLANSHWDHGY

-934 FVHAEANRDAL
+934 FVHAETNREAL

-959 DRVFLYTNSKEG
+959 DRVYLYTDSTEG
-971 LIRAVEQRSGQKQTA
+971 FVRAVEQRSGQKQTA
-986 KESRYQPL
+986 KESRYQSL
-994 ERLDHLLEKLWHQ
+994 EPLDHLIDKLWQQPESGRSSTQ
-1007 TTDREVL
+1007 TT
-1014 PEYSPDRDQGKEIA
+1014 GKSQAKGIS
-1028 RGDIERTLTR
+1028 RGDSERSLTR